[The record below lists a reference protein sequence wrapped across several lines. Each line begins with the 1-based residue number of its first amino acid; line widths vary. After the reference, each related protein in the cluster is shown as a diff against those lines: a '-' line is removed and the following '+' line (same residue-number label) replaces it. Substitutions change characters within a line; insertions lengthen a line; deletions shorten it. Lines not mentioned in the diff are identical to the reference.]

1 MKSFLLRIPGLKA
14 PASPWNT
21 DAIIREELFSINRL
35 EEHAASLAQ
44 AQAVTQ
50 RPPARRSLNK
60 RLSENE
66 SVLLAA
72 YRAIAAAVSEGGSI
86 TPAAEWLLDNYH
98 LIEEQIRKIQSDLPP
113 SFYRQ
118 LPKLADGPFI
128 GYPRVFGMAWACIAH
143 SDSRFDV
150 EALRRFVRAYQR
162 IQPLTIGELWAVA
175 ITLRIVLVENLR
187 RAAERIVGSRVERE
201 QADLVCDRLLG
212 VNGLT
217 ADQQTLFR
225 YREQHG
231 ELSESFVVQLVKR
244 LRDQDPRVTPAL
256 QWLEEQLI
264 NRGTTSDEMVH
275 KEHQRQGAANV
286 TVRNII
292 TSMRLISDVNWP
304 EFFEDVSL
312 VDTALRAAS
321 DLASMDFATRNLYR
335 SAIEALSRR
344 SLHTELEV
352 THALIV
358 AASAVSDSDPDAIR
372 KRDPGYHLLG
382 RGRRAFECV
391 IGYRAPLSNWLRVF
405 YESLGPAGYIASVL
419 AVAAIVLAVPL
430 AALFVLETATRH
442 LVVCALFG
450 LIPAFDVAVALVNR
464 AVTRG
469 FGATMLPGLALR
481 DGVPAS
487 MRTMIVVPMLLTTRE
502 ALETQLERLEVHYLA
517 SSDGELHFAL
527 LSDWTDAATENTP
540 GDEALLKIA
549 VDGIAH
555 LNRVHGGASAR
566 RALLRAASPSSLE
579 RGPAAMDGLGTQAGK
594 TARVEPVAAWRN

>member
-231 ELSESFVVQLVKR
+231 ELSASFVVQLVKR

-264 NRGTTSDEMVH
+264 DRGTTSDEMVH

-312 VDTALRAAS
+312 VDAALRAS
-321 DLASMDFATRNLYR
+321 ERSGQHGFRHPQPVSQRHR
-335 SAIEALSRR
+335 SAVTSLAAHGAGSNACTDRRCLGSQRFGPRCDPQARPGISPARTRASRVRMRRWLSRTAEQLAPRRSTNLSDPPVTSPRSSQSQRSFLLFR
-344 SLHTELEV
+344 SLRCSCWKLRHV
-352 THALIV
+352 IWWCARC
-358 AASAVSDSDPDAIR
+358 SA
-372 KRDPGYHLLG
+372 
-382 RGRRAFECV
+382 
-391 IGYRAPLSNWLRVF
+391 
-405 YESLGPAGYIASVL
+405 
-419 AVAAIVLAVPL
+419 
-430 AALFVLETATRH
+430 
-442 LVVCALFG
+442 
-450 LIPAFDVAVALVNR
+450 
-464 AVTRG
+464 
-469 FGATMLPGLALR
+469 
-481 DGVPAS
+481 
-487 MRTMIVVPMLLTTRE
+487 
-502 ALETQLERLEVHYLA
+502 
-517 SSDGELHFAL
+517 
-527 LSDWTDAATENTP
+527 
-540 GDEALLKIA
+540 
-549 VDGIAH
+549 
-555 LNRVHGGASAR
+555 
-566 RALLRAASPSSLE
+566 
-579 RGPAAMDGLGTQAGK
+579 
-594 TARVEPVAAWRN
+594 